1 MLCLSW
7 KSRLILLKYIISKFF
22 YDAVILPFRGRAIIQ
37 KVNNISNETIIAAF
51 VVNQLQS
58 IFKQRCI
65 PPWYPTGDFN
75 SIKTIFN
82 NIFSF
87 FKFCYKLSLVSLAF
101 AVWTCSAVRFFSINS
116 DLYQLVMDFRLINH
130 SVDSVNGYYFYI
142 FSSRNIDIS
151 TCNARFTREERIW
164 MWRSEKCTGKLK
176 EVKLTVATD
185 FVLSKWMSGKPVLTS
200 TNKE

>member
-1 MLCLSW
+1 MKPYLPLLLSINCSQFSN
-7 KSRLILLKYIISKFF
+7 KGASHRGTQLVISILLKQY
-22 YDAVILPFRGRAIIQ
+22 L
-37 KVNNISNETIIAAF
+37 
-51 VVNQLQS
+51 
-58 IFKQRCI
+58 
-65 PPWYPTGDFN
+65 
-75 SIKTIFN
+75 TIF
-82 NIFSF
+82 SLF
-87 FKFCYKLSLVSLAF
+87 FKFCYKLSLVSLAS